1 MAAEAAEPEVKPK
14 FKTALKEVWAEPDA
28 RRFTIFVFVAMLAYS
43 AQDLI
48 LEPFAGAIYA
58 FSPGASTKLSGVQ
71 HAGVF
76 VGMLVV
82 AGATTLFKGTPAASL
97 KGWVVAGC
105 VASGMAMSGL
115 VVAGLQG
122 GGAWPL
128 KENVFVLGVANGVFC
143 IAAIGS
149 MMTLASQGRSAREG
163 TRMGLW
169 GAAQAIAFGLGGF
182 AGTVLAD
189 LGKRVVGPT
198 GTAYAL
204 VFALEA
210 VGFFVAHWLALRTA
224 FVVKPVASVR
234 LEPHENRA

>member
-1 MAAEAAEPEVKPK
+1 
-14 FKTALKEVWAEPDA
+14 
-28 RRFTIFVFVAMLAYS
+28 
-43 AQDLI
+43 
-48 LEPFAGAIYA
+48 
-58 FSPGASTKLSGVQ
+58 
-71 HAGVF
+71 
-76 VGMLVV
+76 
-82 AGATTLFKGTPAASL
+82 
-97 KGWVVAGC
+97 
-105 VASGMAMSGL
+105 MAMSGL